1 MTTSSRSSYQGSS
14 QDTSQDSSA
23 DYGKIELF
31 HMPDNYGKIELFH
44 IPDTD
49 TYSYYHILYHK
60 NFPEEWAKSHATEYA
75 GPSICYNCVDYGC
88 INNVFIGYCANCAQ
102 FVYNGTRGRGFISAG
117 IEDNEPDALKYPS
130 IFETYMKDVDTSKIK
145 LPMELHHISY
155 DDDDNANTETTV
167 YDINDYINADPYTD
181 DNNTDTILSVL
192 NCHYEGG
199 YNDL

>member
-1 MTTSSRSSYQGSS
+1 MTTSSRSSSRSSSQGSS
-14 QDTSQDSSA
+14 AGSSA
-23 DYGKIELF
+23 GYGE
-31 HMPDNYGKIELFH
+31 IELFH

-49 TYSYYHILYHK
+49 TYSYDHILYHK

-145 LPMELHHISY
+145 SPMELHLLSY
-155 DDDDNANTETTV
+155 DDDNANTETTV
-167 YDINDYINADPYTD
+167 YDINDYINAEPYTD
-181 DNNTDTILSVL
+181 DNNSDTILSVL